1 MQPNNINVNRPMQQQ
16 PGQQPNRFEQMHH
29 SPETS
34 PRRGSSLP
42 WLILGVIVVAAIAGA
57 AFLFRD
63 NLGLGKAE
71 NVSAYQAVFLTN
83 GQVYFGKLEG
93 KNERYVNLKDIY
105 YLQVN
110 EPLQQGQEQA
120 SGTQPQLSLV
130 KLGNELHGPVD
141 EMEINRDHILFI
153 EDIKKDGRVATA
165 IAEHKANPDAGAQAP
180 ATQTP
185 APAAGTVPA
194 GTQTPAGQNNSNR

>member
-1 MQPNNINVNRPMQQQ
+1 MQPNMNVNRPMQQQ

-29 SPETS
+29 TQDHA
-34 PRRGSSLP
+34 PRRSSLP
-42 WLILGVIVVAAIAGA
+42 WIILGIIVAAALVAGA
-57 AFLFRD
+57 ILFRD
-63 NLGLGKAE
+63 NLGFGNEE
-71 NVSAYQAVFLTN
+71 NVSEYQAVFLTN

-93 KNERYVNLKDIY
+93 QSSRYVTLTDIY

-110 EPLQQGQEQA
+110 EPLQQGQEQTQ
-120 SGTQPQLSLV
+120 STQQPQLSLV

-165 IAEHKANPDAGAQAP
+165 IAEHKANPNAGAQTPP
-180 ATQTP
+180 ATQT
-185 APAAGTVPA
+185 PAAGTVPA
-194 GTQTPAGQNNSNR
+194 GTPTNPNQDNSAR

>member
-1 MQPNNINVNRPMQQQ
+1 MNVNRPMQQQ

-29 SPETS
+29 MPEHA
-34 PRRGSSLP
+34 PRRSSLP
-42 WLILGVIVVAAIAGA
+42 WIILGIIVVAVIAAA

-63 NLGLGKAE
+63 NLGLSKAE
-71 NVSAYQAVFLTN
+71 NVSEYQAVFLTN
-83 GQVYFGKLEG
+83 GQVYFGKLEDQSS
-93 KNERYVNLKDIY
+93 RYVTLTDIY

-110 EPLQQGQEQA
+110 EPLQQGQEQTA
-120 SGTQPQLSLV
+120 GQQPQLSLV

-165 IAEHKANPDAGAQAP
+165 IAEHKANPNAGAQTPP

-185 APAAGTVPA
+185 AEGTVPA
-194 GTQTPAGQNNSNR
+194 VTPTNPNP